1 MDNAVSMLKLQA
13 DLIDGEVR
21 ILDLAAAA
29 CESNGLRGTAR
40 ALRLSLTILR
50 NGATLIR
57 KEADQLEGKLETVE
71 PWYDLTDTGN
81 QGS

>member
-1 MDNAVSMLKLQA
+1 MDNAVSMLRLQA
-13 DLIDGEVR
+13 DLIMSEVR
-21 ILDLAAAA
+21 ILDLAAAV
-29 CESNGLRGTAR
+29 CESNGLRGTAQG
-40 ALRLSLTILR
+40 LRSSVTILQ
-50 NGATLIR
+50 NAATLIR